1 MDSLVA
7 LVTGGSSG
15 IGRESV
21 LALQAG
27 GATVYAAAR
36 REMPDLQARGVRAL
50 AMDVTDEDSLQAGVS
65 RILDETGRIDVLVN
79 NAGYGS
85 YGAIEDVPMA
95 EARRQFDVNVFGAMR
110 LTQLILPTMIAQGR
124 GRIINIS
131 SMGGRFSMA
140 LGGWYHAT
148 KYAVEALSDALRQEV
163 RPFGIEVVLVE
174 PGLIHTEWTK
184 IAADHLLAT
193 SGMGKYAVIAENF
206 AAALRLAGPGTASDP
221 SVIGRTVARAA
232 TCAHPRT
239 RYRKGLGA
247 IPLTVLTD
255 LLPDRVYDAGVR
267 LLLTHLGGLIGLI
280 GSPTRSAVTVNR
292 PG

>member
-1 MDSLVA
+1 MNTLVA

-21 LALQAG
+21 LALRAR

-36 REMPDLQARGVRAL
+36 RPMPDLEGRGVRTIAL
-50 AMDVTDEDSLQAGVS
+50 DVTDEDSLQAGVA
-65 RILDETGRIDVLVN
+65 RVLDEAGRIDVLVN

-85 YGAIEDVPMA
+85 YGAIEEVSMA
-95 EARRQFDVNVFGAMR
+95 EARRQFDVNVFGALR
-110 LTQLILPTMIAQGR
+110 ITQLVLPTMIAQGR

-163 RPFGIEVVLVE
+163 RPFGVDVVLVE
-174 PGLIHTEWTK
+174 PGLIHTEWTQ

-193 SGMGKYAVIAENF
+193 SGVGKYADIAKNF
-206 AAALRLAGPGTASDP
+206 AAGLRLAGPGMASDP

-232 TCAHPRT
+232 TCARPRT

-247 IPLTVLTD
+247 IPLTVMID
-255 LLPDRVYDAGVR
+255 LLPDRAYDAIVR
-267 LLLTHLGGLIGLI
+267 LLLTHLGELISLVG
-280 GSPTRSAVTVNR
+280 GSSATAVTGAR
-292 PG
+292 